1 MRAMFGLVLV
11 AGVGLAGAA
20 VYMAKGYISKT
31 ESALQKELAIKAQ
44 TGGLVEVYV
53 VTKTVDYGDPIT
65 KEDVQK
71 SYLPK
76 NTLPE
81 ATFGDIA
88 LLFPEDNSEPR
99 YVLRPMEKF
108 EPILAIKV
116 TEPGEQA
123 GLTGALEKGMRA
135 FAIKVEAADFLQP
148 GDRVDIYWTGATES
162 STGEITR
169 LIESTMKII
178 AVDRNGKSQSSDGSI
193 QNRTMT
199 VAATSLPALPGKG
212 PCTRKSC
219 ATKGQVPVGTTS
231 VTQWATL
238 IAAKKTAVGKRVT
251 GKCKISKA
259 KKPKGKAKG
268 KGKKAGYT
276 CKLRLSKGTWT
287 ITTQAKAGSV
297 VVAQTVVTRKVK

>member
-31 ESALQKELAIKAQ
+31 ETALQKELAIKAQ

-53 VTKTVDYGDPIT
+53 VKKSVDYGDPLT
-65 KEDVQK
+65 KDDVQK

-108 EPILAIKV
+108 EPILAVKV

-199 VAATSLPALPGKG
+199 VAATPEQVARLAQAQATGRLVMSLVGVGDDTETGKIEVDTG
-212 PCTRKSC
+212 SMLGITEAAAPVAIEAEKVCTIRTRKGADVVEIPIPCTN
-219 ATKGQVPVGTTS
+219 
-231 VTQWATL
+231 
-238 IAAKKTAVGKRVT
+238 
-251 GKCKISKA
+251 
-259 KKPKGKAKG
+259 
-268 KGKKAGYT
+268 
-276 CKLRLSKGTWT
+276 
-287 ITTQAKAGSV
+287 
-297 VVAQTVVTRKVK
+297 

>member
-31 ESALQKELAIKAQ
+31 ETALQKELAIKAQ

-53 VTKTVDYGDPIT
+53 VKKSVDYGDPLT
-65 KEDVQK
+65 KDDVQK

-88 LLFPEDNSEPR
+88 MLFPEDNSEPR

-108 EPILAIKV
+108 EPILAVKV

-178 AVDRNGKSQSSDGSI
+178 AVDRNGKSLSSDGSI

-199 VAATSLPALPGKG
+199 VAATPEQVARLAQAQATGRLVMSLVGVGDDTETGKIEVDTG
-212 PCTRKSC
+212 SMLGITEAAAPVAIEAEKVCTIRTRKGADVVEIPIPCTN
-219 ATKGQVPVGTTS
+219 
-231 VTQWATL
+231 
-238 IAAKKTAVGKRVT
+238 
-251 GKCKISKA
+251 
-259 KKPKGKAKG
+259 
-268 KGKKAGYT
+268 
-276 CKLRLSKGTWT
+276 
-287 ITTQAKAGSV
+287 
-297 VVAQTVVTRKVK
+297 

>member
-1 MRAMFGLVLV
+1 MRMIFGLVLILGV
-11 AGVGLAGAA
+11 ALAGFA
-20 VYMAKGYISKT
+20 VKMAQGYISQT
-31 ESALQKELAIKAQ
+31 ETALTQERAFRQAV
-44 TGGLVEVYV
+44 GDLVEVYV
-53 VTKTVDYGDPIT
+53 VKKTVDYGDPLT
-65 KEDVQK
+65 KDDVQK

-88 LLFPEDNSEPR
+88 LLFPEDSTEPR

-199 VAATSLPALPGKG
+199 VAATPEQVARLAQAQATGRLVMSLVGVGDDTETGKIEVDTG
-212 PCTRKSC
+212 SMLGITEAAAPVAVEAEKVCTIRTRKGADVVEIPIPCTN
-219 ATKGQVPVGTTS
+219 
-231 VTQWATL
+231 
-238 IAAKKTAVGKRVT
+238 
-251 GKCKISKA
+251 
-259 KKPKGKAKG
+259 
-268 KGKKAGYT
+268 
-276 CKLRLSKGTWT
+276 
-287 ITTQAKAGSV
+287 
-297 VVAQTVVTRKVK
+297 

>member
-31 ESALQKELAIKAQ
+31 ETALQKELAIKAQ

-53 VTKTVDYGDPIT
+53 VKKSVDYGDPLT
-65 KEDVQK
+65 KDDVQK

-88 LLFPEDNSEPR
+88 MLFPEDNSEPR

-108 EPILAIKV
+108 EPILAVKV

-199 VAATSLPALPGKG
+199 VAATPEQVARLAQAQATGRLVMSLVGVGDDTETGKIEVDTG
-212 PCTRKSC
+212 SMLGITEAAAPVAVEAEKVCTIRTRKS
-219 ATKGQVPVGTTS
+219 AD
-231 VTQWATL
+231 
-238 IAAKKTAVGKRVT
+238 
-251 GKCKISKA
+251 
-259 KKPKGKAKG
+259 
-268 KGKKAGYT
+268 
-276 CKLRLSKGTWT
+276 
-287 ITTQAKAGSV
+287 V
-297 VVAQTVVTRKVK
+297 VEIPIPCTN

>member
-31 ESALQKELAIKAQ
+31 ETALQKELAIKAQ

-53 VTKTVDYGDPIT
+53 VKKSVDYGAPLT
-65 KEDVQK
+65 KDDVQK

-88 LLFPEDNSEPR
+88 MLFPEDNSEPR

-108 EPILAIKV
+108 EPILAVKV

-199 VAATSLPALPGKG
+199 VAATPEQVARLAQAQATGRLVMSLVGVGDDTETGKIEVDTG
-212 PCTRKSC
+212 SMLGITEAAAPVAVEAEKVCTIRTRKGADVVEIPIPCTN
-219 ATKGQVPVGTTS
+219 
-231 VTQWATL
+231 
-238 IAAKKTAVGKRVT
+238 
-251 GKCKISKA
+251 
-259 KKPKGKAKG
+259 
-268 KGKKAGYT
+268 
-276 CKLRLSKGTWT
+276 
-287 ITTQAKAGSV
+287 
-297 VVAQTVVTRKVK
+297 

>member
-31 ESALQKELAIKAQ
+31 ETALQKELAIKAQ

-53 VTKTVDYGDPIT
+53 VKKTVDYGDPLT
-65 KEDVQK
+65 KDDVQK

-108 EPILAIKV
+108 EPILAVKV

-199 VAATSLPALPGKG
+199 VAATPEQVARLAQAQATGRLVMSLVGVGDDTETGKIEVDTG
-212 PCTRKSC
+212 SMLGITEAAAPVAVEAEKVCTIRTRKGADVVEIPIPCTN
-219 ATKGQVPVGTTS
+219 
-231 VTQWATL
+231 
-238 IAAKKTAVGKRVT
+238 
-251 GKCKISKA
+251 
-259 KKPKGKAKG
+259 
-268 KGKKAGYT
+268 
-276 CKLRLSKGTWT
+276 
-287 ITTQAKAGSV
+287 
-297 VVAQTVVTRKVK
+297 

>member
-31 ESALQKELAIKAQ
+31 ETALQKELAIKAQ

-53 VTKTVDYGDPIT
+53 VKKSVDYGDPLT
-65 KEDVQK
+65 KDDVQK

-88 LLFPEDNSEPR
+88 MLFPEDNSEPR

-108 EPILAIKV
+108 EPILAVKV

-193 QNRTMT
+193 KNRTMT
-199 VAATSLPALPGKG
+199 VAATPEQVARLAQAQATGRLVMSLVGVGDDTETGKIEVDTG
-212 PCTRKSC
+212 SMLGITEAAAPVAVEAEKVCTIRTRKGADVVEIPIPCTN
-219 ATKGQVPVGTTS
+219 
-231 VTQWATL
+231 
-238 IAAKKTAVGKRVT
+238 
-251 GKCKISKA
+251 
-259 KKPKGKAKG
+259 
-268 KGKKAGYT
+268 
-276 CKLRLSKGTWT
+276 
-287 ITTQAKAGSV
+287 
-297 VVAQTVVTRKVK
+297 

>member
-31 ESALQKELAIKAQ
+31 ETALQKELAIKAQ

-53 VTKTVDYGDPIT
+53 VKKSVDYGDPLT
-65 KEDVQK
+65 KDDVQK

-99 YVLRPMEKF
+99 YVLRPMEQF
-108 EPILAIKV
+108 EPILAVKV

-199 VAATSLPALPGKG
+199 VAATPEQVARLAQAQATGRLVMSLVGVGDDTETGKIEVDTG
-212 PCTRKSC
+212 SMLGITEAAAPVAVEAEKVCTIRTRKGADVVEIPIPCTN
-219 ATKGQVPVGTTS
+219 
-231 VTQWATL
+231 
-238 IAAKKTAVGKRVT
+238 
-251 GKCKISKA
+251 
-259 KKPKGKAKG
+259 
-268 KGKKAGYT
+268 
-276 CKLRLSKGTWT
+276 
-287 ITTQAKAGSV
+287 
-297 VVAQTVVTRKVK
+297 

>member
-31 ESALQKELAIKAQ
+31 ETALQKELAIKAH

-53 VTKTVDYGDPIT
+53 VKKAVDYGDPLT
-65 KEDVQK
+65 KDDVQK

-81 ATFGDIA
+81 NTFGDIA
-88 LLFPEDNSEPR
+88 LLFPEDNSAPR
-99 YVLRPMEKF
+99 YVLRQMEKF
-108 EPILAIKV
+108 EPILAVKV

-135 FAIKVEAADFLQP
+135 FSIKVEAADYLQP
-148 GDRVDIYWTGATES
+148 GQRVDVYWTGTTDNDS
-162 STGEITR
+162 GEITR

-178 AVDRNGKSQSSDGSI
+178 AVDRNGKSAKSDGAI

-199 VAATSLPALPGKG
+199 VAASPEQVARLAQAQATGRLVMSLVGVGDDTEIGKVEVDTG
-212 PCTRKSC
+212 SMLGITEAAAPIAVEAAKVCTIRTRKGGEVVEIPIPCTN
-219 ATKGQVPVGTTS
+219 
-231 VTQWATL
+231 
-238 IAAKKTAVGKRVT
+238 
-251 GKCKISKA
+251 
-259 KKPKGKAKG
+259 
-268 KGKKAGYT
+268 
-276 CKLRLSKGTWT
+276 
-287 ITTQAKAGSV
+287 
-297 VVAQTVVTRKVK
+297 

>member
-31 ESALQKELAIKAQ
+31 ETALQKELAIKAQ

-53 VTKTVDYGDPIT
+53 VKKSVDYGDPLT
-65 KEDVQK
+65 KDDVQK

-88 LLFPEDNSEPR
+88 MLFPEDSTEPR

-108 EPILAIKV
+108 EPILAVKV

-199 VAATSLPALPGKG
+199 VAATPEQVARLAQAQATGRLVMSLVGVGDDTETGKIEVDTG
-212 PCTRKSC
+212 SMLGITEAAAPVAVEAEKVCTIRTRKGADVVEIPIPCTN
-219 ATKGQVPVGTTS
+219 
-231 VTQWATL
+231 
-238 IAAKKTAVGKRVT
+238 
-251 GKCKISKA
+251 
-259 KKPKGKAKG
+259 
-268 KGKKAGYT
+268 
-276 CKLRLSKGTWT
+276 
-287 ITTQAKAGSV
+287 
-297 VVAQTVVTRKVK
+297 

>member
-31 ESALQKELAIKAQ
+31 ETALQKELAIKAQ

-53 VTKTVDYGDPIT
+53 VKKSVDYGDPLT
-65 KEDVQK
+65 KDDVQK

-88 LLFPEDNSEPR
+88 MLFPEDNSEPR

-108 EPILAIKV
+108 EPILAVKV
-116 TEPGEQA
+116 SEPGEQA

-199 VAATSLPALPGKG
+199 VAATPEQVARLAQAQATGRLVMSLVGVGDDTETGKIEVDTG
-212 PCTRKSC
+212 SMLGITEAAAPVAVEAEKVCTIRTRKGADVVEIPIPCTN
-219 ATKGQVPVGTTS
+219 
-231 VTQWATL
+231 
-238 IAAKKTAVGKRVT
+238 
-251 GKCKISKA
+251 
-259 KKPKGKAKG
+259 
-268 KGKKAGYT
+268 
-276 CKLRLSKGTWT
+276 
-287 ITTQAKAGSV
+287 
-297 VVAQTVVTRKVK
+297 